1 MTTGEDPPTTSSGA
15 QAQAQIQARR
25 ALFAAVEGGSDGTDS
40 VLSTRP
46 LVRLFFRDSRS
57 EYDESYAATDTDD
70 ADDDDIFDTGA
81 DLTEAEQRSLLL
93 AAVRSHKFN
102 RQHARRLFAGLAG
115 TLRAAVEEE
124 EYVPAAAYENDDEDE
139 EDMNMDAGEDGEE
152 SKSQSQRARR
162 TSFGSSIMTGGG
174 INGPGAIAAQDIE
187 PDAASTEALLF
198 MRSCCLL
205 TESYLR
211 GLVER
216 RSAASNATDRE
227 YGIIDE
233 TFQVAELLH
242 DALFSL
248 QSCGPVAVRVQSAV
262 STMCEY
268 WWHSAFEGREQ
279 LVTMLVPL
287 LVAKTLDGAAA
298 KSDVKRLYAI
308 RSALDLLDFA
318 DPSIDYLRSLLLRT
332 ASSPHYLRTVEGRRI
347 IAHLFQLD
355 AELVP
360 DLHRSIRVQIP
371 DAKRTILDAYG
382 DIYLRAWRDAAAAVR
397 DAAPGSDEAE
407 NAADVL
413 RSLEEDALQDL
424 VMASLHVADPKVAKA
439 VRIVVTPLQQA
450 KKAPEIDQLLHRMY
464 GPVLWRALSAAN
476 PLVRLNAAPVLADTF
491 PLRDPVDEGE
501 AETEATVRKTVQVLV
516 GLLRDPEPRVRVAA
530 SNATGRILVAFWD
543 VLQTADIRRLLN
555 GEFGSLLL
563 CAVVVLYSSC
573 IGVLRS
579 LPLTIISFSY
589 SQPNRNHHQALLRCL
604 LGGRPGRGR
613 RHRRPPH

>member
-1 MTTGEDPPTTSSGA
+1 MTEGEAATATTGGNHSA
-15 QAQAQIQARR
+15 LARR
-25 ALFAAVEGGSDGTDS
+25 ALFAAVEGGSDGS
-40 VLSTRP
+40 AVESTRP
-46 LVRLFFRDSRS
+46 LVKLFFKD
-57 EYDESYAATDTDD
+57 DESYADTDD
-70 ADDDDIFDTGA
+70 DEEDDLFDTGA
-81 DLTEAEQRSLLL
+81 DLTESEQRSLLL
-93 AAVRSHKFN
+93 SAVRSHKFG

-115 TLRAAVEEE
+115 TLRAVVEDE
-124 EYVPAAAYENDDEDE
+124 EYVPASAYENDDDDDDDD
-139 EDMNMDAGEDGEE
+139 DMNMDGDGEDAEE
-152 SKSQSQRARR
+152 NKSQRTRR
-162 TSFGSSIMTGGG
+162 TPFGSSIMTGGA
-174 INGPGAIAAQDIE
+174 NGPGAIAAQDIE

-216 RSAASNATDRE
+216 RSSSTSTTAADRE

-233 TFQVAELLH
+233 AFQVAELLH

-248 QSCGPVAVRVQSAV
+248 QSCGPIAVRVQSTI
-262 STMCEY
+262 STLCEL
-268 WWHSAFEGREQ
+268 WWHASFEGREQ

-332 ASSPHYLRTVEGRRI
+332 ASSPHYLRTVEGRKV

-397 DAAPGSDEAE
+397 DATPGSDEAE

-413 RSLEEDALQDL
+413 RSLEEEALQDL
-424 VMASLHVADPKVAKA
+424 VMATLHVADPKVAKS
-439 VRIVVTPLQQA
+439 VRVVLTPLQQA
-450 KKAPEIDQLLHRMY
+450 KKAPEMDQLLHRLY

-501 AETEATVRKTVQVLV
+501 SETEATVRKTVQVLV

-530 SNATGRILVAFWD
+530 SNAAGRILVAFWD

-555 GEFGSLLL
+555 GEFSIGTSAPSLL
-563 CAVVVLYSSC
+563 
-573 IGVLRS
+573 
-579 LPLTIISFSY
+579 
-589 SQPNRNHHQALLRCL
+589 
-604 LGGRPGRGR
+604 
-613 RHRRPPH
+613 